1 MAVDKRI
8 PRVLNSDAD
17 SKTINKV
24 SMLDALNFYSGPDNE
39 GFQNGVKS
47 DSGEGVLKNIKG
59 TQEVFI
65 HEGEGLPSDAR
76 VIGSVEDVKTDITYF
91 FVYAQNADD
100 HGVWAYDK
108 RDILNSFNGGAQQGP
123 SIRLIYKS
131 SQFNFPQNGFVKA
144 DIVYSNAS
152 KSTPP
157 ESGDEFDKDV
167 IIYFTDGANEPR
179 KINAYRAFFN
189 SSGSQIHGVD
199 PFAEADFITACP
211 KVPLENI
218 SFYFDQDPER
228 SVNNFSRSPGFQFAY
243 QHIYLDGVESSISSY
258 SDIAFPTVIIE
269 QGAQTNIDDSLS
281 NRCVLTIPGSG
292 PEISKVRLLGR
303 QGNTGS
309 FMIIDELDASPESF
323 SYNFYNDRILRG
335 VSTDE
340 VNKQFDSVPR
350 KAKAQTTSSNRLM
363 YANYTDGFDA
373 VDVEA
378 ICTVNYKERPEDFIQ
393 YSVDYIPS
401 KFGGGYSSYGQA
413 QPSDNASFFL
423 SFSELPDNLPAE
435 TNITFSISLQPQRN
449 WHYYTAYGYQTI
461 QRGPQPLGG
470 NLGIHDGVNYQQ
482 SESLYGS
489 ADEYIGDTPVGAKI
503 PELHVENEE
512 LSFTPQPAVEGKIW
526 GGPVNDPTGVQVNQ
540 EVIWKRA
547 FLPINSDNPTPPN
560 VDQNQKAI
568 FGTGAANPFIFQGQP
583 ITFTA
588 QIKTT
593 QDLTDA
599 RTKVC
604 LAISEAICNPN
615 VPPGYQFI
623 NECEGITLI
632 EAQAEASY
640 SFDLGLESGDLIDQ
654 HTIGQ
659 GESPLLHSDKICAV
673 WGSDTSAISGVP
685 TGYFIVNKGTP
696 KFRLKRFFTEIQINP
711 DEPNWGH
718 MDSDYNEYLAS
729 IGVESPSHA
738 YHFGISLAGL
748 SDTEVHTCIHD
759 TETDSPG
766 TQAKPQWIVISADD
780 IDYIHETGDLV
791 GWFDSQNGYSFDD
804 FAGFANKPSGVVH
817 TQFAHGYQHQ
827 IGRLVFPAF
836 EEDIISDQGP
846 ILSYLDLGFPNPYL
860 WIVDSEY
867 GDDFWPGAMS
877 QKSLSD
883 GAAGPGGGP
892 AQGYA
897 TEGSLHPYDQLRMY
911 AQGSVTVNPYYY
923 LPDPSEVGSHRH
935 KNTVFYGGSLTP
947 TMASTIPNV
956 EAGNFP
962 TVLPFLKNK
971 TTTEYVFTS
980 SGIAEWLA
988 NPDFEYERPEGVQ
1001 GAAIFNDYDNVY
1013 GFPSVDFKRNQSV
1026 VTPSVF
1032 NFLMTSSGELYGE
1045 GNESFKTKANHDFG
1059 IVYYD
1064 ERGRH
1069 GFVNYLDSTYV
1080 KAYGERDAGEG
1091 YGAVSIDIKLLHDP
1105 PEWAHSYK
1113 IVYGGNS
1120 TVNDYIQYS
1129 VGGAFVGG
1137 DPDDQLVAES
1147 NKNIYVS
1154 LNYLQGHPV
1163 SYASSFGAR
1172 NKEGGLNLYKFQ
1184 EGDKLNVISYGPGS
1198 SRTYENHE
1206 FDVVGLVN
1214 LGDAD
1219 NPLTS
1224 QELPEENQKGQFLVL
1239 KDNVNA
1245 VGFNHSAV
1253 AFEGTSNWEK
1263 NCIVE
1268 IRTPKKVLSPEEQ
1281 IYYEASKSYR
1291 VVRDQYG
1298 NLSHEQ
1304 VTVTLEK
1311 GDVWFRR
1318 VATNVKPLLNNEYLD
1333 IIPNDDGADPAPQPN
1348 FTTVYL
1354 EAESASDLFRSD
1366 SFSYKG
1372 RPNVVFDDE
1381 KETKRDATIIYSDAS
1396 NPEGVKLNYSS
1407 FNASLAPFKDLSE
1420 QYGDIQYIVSYND
1433 YIVVIQKEKLS
1444 IVPVNKNVIS
1454 DASGSQQIIASLNVL
1469 GEVIT
1474 YPGVSG
1480 CDDDPSSVYNSGDEI
1495 YFCNKS
1501 LSKVYRWSKSKGVE
1515 EISEKGMS
1523 SLIRASLKRAINVGQ
1538 TRIVGGFDA
1547 LKDEYLLSILVLDER
1562 DEPYGVTYPAQPG
1575 ITPAFEGVDGGEDD
1589 TEGPSGED
1597 GEGGTTGVQTEKLEV
1612 IPDLLTFGN
1621 VGVGQTQQQDVTLRA
1636 TTNDPINVEAIS
1648 FTNSRFSIN
1657 PAQAFP
1663 IVLLPEFGF
1672 TSIPVTIFFNPDSV
1686 ETFSGEINFTTN
1698 DPNQPTVTIDVE
1710 GSGVSVDEYTSSD
1723 AAVAFTEAYND
1734 FYLTNISPEDMS
1746 AELAIDYLK
1755 DLKNDP
1761 NEGNHPTFNNLFG
1774 LLNEIDET
1782 LYAKFRFDYFGDGL
1796 IDTSDLLLFNT
1807 VFDTQYNTS
1816 GSIFVPQETTTA
1828 ALPPPKVSVLPIF
1841 SSTQDAVDYLIAAG
1855 EMKVWEFYQYFSQSQ
1870 VSDFRHLYN
1879 VNNVGSITI
1888 TDFLQSLAVFGTEF
1902 LGSDSAFSSS
1912 YPGPTIEN
1920 PEFSTSQVLGFIQQ
1934 QHLSGADP
1942 MTVGQFYQLGQYLN
1956 PAMRLNGNAPSEYF
1970 SQGGATQEDGYNTT
1984 FQITAVDMLIFL
1996 SLLPSGV
2003 AGGTNDWTYNSNDPI
2018 FGL

>member
-393 YSVDYIPS
+393 YSIDYIPS
-401 KFGGGYSSYGQA
+401 KFGGFYAGLGNSGNA
-413 QPSDNASFFL
+413 QPSDNAGFFL

-449 WHYYTAYGYQTI
+449 WHYYTGYGYQTI

-482 SESLYGS
+482 SESLFESANSYYG
-489 ADEYIGDTPVGAKI
+489 DVPVGAEI
-503 PELHVENEE
+503 PRAHVLNQTLWDGIEGI
-512 LSFTPQPAVEGKIW
+512 PAIESKIW
-526 GGPVNDPTGVQVNQ
+526 GGPVDDPTGAQGND
-540 EVIWKRA
+540 VIWKRA
-547 FLPINSDNPTPPN
+547 FLPEVNGGSATTPVPSI
-560 VDQNQKAI
+560 QKAR

-599 RTKVC
+599 KTKVC

-632 EAQAEASY
+632 AAQAESSY

-654 HTIGQ
+654 HAIGQ
-659 GESPLLHSDKICAV
+659 GENPLLHSDKICAV
-673 WGSDTSAISGVP
+673 WGDETSSLSGTP
-685 TGYFIVNKGTP
+685 TGHFIVNKGTP
-696 KFRLKRFFTEIQINP
+696 KFRLKRFDSDIQFLP
-711 DEPNWGH
+711 DEPDWGH
-718 MDSDYNEYLAS
+718 MVSDYDDYLIS
-729 IGVESPSHA
+729 IGVEDTSHA
-738 YHFGISLAGL
+738 YHFGISLTEF
-748 SDTEVHTCIHD
+748 SDAEIHTCIHD
-759 TETDSPG
+759 TQAPG
-766 TQAKPQWIVISADD
+766 SGATAKTQWIVISAAD
-780 IDYIHETGDLV
+780 IDSIEETGDLV
-791 GWFDSQNGYSFDD
+791 GWFDSQSAYGFND
-804 FAGFANKPSGVVH
+804 FAGFGNKPPGVENV
-817 TQFAHGYQHQ
+817 QRDYGYLNQ
-827 IGRLVFPAF
+827 IGRLVFN
-836 EEDIISDQGP
+836 
-846 ILSYLDLGFPNPYL
+846 DLNESVVATASITPFDTIGTDNYYN
-860 WIVDSEY
+860 WIVDAEY
-867 GDDFWPGAMS
+867 GDDFWNGA
-877 QKSLSD
+877 QGAFSLSD

-897 TEGSLHPYDQLRMY
+897 TEGSLHPYDQLRLY
-911 AQGSVTVNPYYY
+911 AQGSVTVNPYDYRY
-923 LPDPSEVGSHRH
+923 KD
-935 KNTVFYGGSLTP
+935 TVFYAGSLTP
-947 TMASTIPNV
+947 TTESSLPGI
-956 EAGNFP
+956 EQGNLP

-971 TTTEYVFTS
+971 TVYNESTQEVAFQ
-980 SGIAEWLA
+980 
-988 NPDFEYERPEGVQ
+988 YERPEGVL
-1001 GAAIFNDYDNVY
+1001 GEAIFNDYDNVY

-1026 VTPSVF
+1026 VTPSSF
-1032 NFLMTSSGELYGE
+1032 NLLMTSSGELYGE

-1080 KAYGERDAGEG
+1080 KSYGERNAGEG
-1091 YGAVSIDIKLLHDP
+1091 YGAVSINIKLLHDP

-1137 DPDDQLVAES
+1137 DPNDQLVAES

-1163 SYASSFGAR
+1163 SYVSSFGAR

-1198 SRTYENHE
+1198 SRTYEDHE

-1239 KDNVNA
+1239 KDNYKQL
-1245 VGFNHSAV
+1245 G
-1253 AFEGTSNWEK
+1253 EK
-1263 NCIVE
+1263 LH
-1268 IRTPKKVLSPEEQ
+1268 R
-1281 IYYEASKSYR
+1281 
-1291 VVRDQYG
+1291 RDK
-1298 NLSHEQ
+1298 N
-1304 VTVTLEK
+1304 TEK
-1311 GDVWFRR
+1311 GAVSRR
-1318 VATNVKPLLNNEYLD
+1318 T
-1333 IIPNDDGADPAPQPN
+1333 
-1348 FTTVYL
+1348 
-1354 EAESASDLFRSD
+1354 
-1366 SFSYKG
+1366 
-1372 RPNVVFDDE
+1372 
-1381 KETKRDATIIYSDAS
+1381 
-1396 NPEGVKLNYSS
+1396 
-1407 FNASLAPFKDLSE
+1407 
-1420 QYGDIQYIVSYND
+1420 
-1433 YIVVIQKEKLS
+1433 
-1444 IVPVNKNVIS
+1444 
-1454 DASGSQQIIASLNVL
+1454 
-1469 GEVIT
+1469 
-1474 YPGVSG
+1474 
-1480 CDDDPSSVYNSGDEI
+1480 
-1495 YFCNKS
+1495 
-1501 LSKVYRWSKSKGVE
+1501 
-1515 EISEKGMS
+1515 
-1523 SLIRASLKRAINVGQ
+1523 
-1538 TRIVGGFDA
+1538 
-1547 LKDEYLLSILVLDER
+1547 
-1562 DEPYGVTYPAQPG
+1562 
-1575 ITPAFEGVDGGEDD
+1575 
-1589 TEGPSGED
+1589 
-1597 GEGGTTGVQTEKLEV
+1597 
-1612 IPDLLTFGN
+1612 DLLRSKQIVQSGK
-1621 VGVGQTQQQDVTLRA
+1621 R
-1636 TTNDPINVEAIS
+1636 
-1648 FTNSRFSIN
+1648 SI
-1657 PAQAFP
+1657 
-1663 IVLLPEFGF
+1663 
-1672 TSIPVTIFFNPDSV
+1672 
-1686 ETFSGEINFTTN
+1686 
-1698 DPNQPTVTIDVE
+1698 
-1710 GSGVSVDEYTSSD
+1710 
-1723 AAVAFTEAYND
+1723 
-1734 FYLTNISPEDMS
+1734 
-1746 AELAIDYLK
+1746 
-1755 DLKNDP
+1755 
-1761 NEGNHPTFNNLFG
+1761 
-1774 LLNEIDET
+1774 
-1782 LYAKFRFDYFGDGL
+1782 R
-1796 IDTSDLLLFNT
+1796 
-1807 VFDTQYNTS
+1807 
-1816 GSIFVPQETTTA
+1816 
-1828 ALPPPKVSVLPIF
+1828 
-1841 SSTQDAVDYLIAAG
+1841 
-1855 EMKVWEFYQYFSQSQ
+1855 
-1870 VSDFRHLYN
+1870 
-1879 VNNVGSITI
+1879 
-1888 TDFLQSLAVFGTEF
+1888 
-1902 LGSDSAFSSS
+1902 
-1912 YPGPTIEN
+1912 
-1920 PEFSTSQVLGFIQQ
+1920 
-1934 QHLSGADP
+1934 
-1942 MTVGQFYQLGQYLN
+1942 
-1956 PAMRLNGNAPSEYF
+1956 
-1970 SQGGATQEDGYNTT
+1970 
-1984 FQITAVDMLIFL
+1984 
-1996 SLLPSGV
+1996 
-2003 AGGTNDWTYNSNDPI
+2003 
-2018 FGL
+2018 